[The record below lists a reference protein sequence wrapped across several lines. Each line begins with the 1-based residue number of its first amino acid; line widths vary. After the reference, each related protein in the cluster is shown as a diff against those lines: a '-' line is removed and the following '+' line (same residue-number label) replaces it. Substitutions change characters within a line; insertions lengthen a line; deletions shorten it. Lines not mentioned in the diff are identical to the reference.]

1 MADRV
6 KGKVA
11 FVTGIA
17 RGQGRSHAMRLA
29 EEGADIIG
37 IDLCEDIPQN
47 PPYHGSTEED
57 LAETV
62 CLIEGLDRRIVV
74 QKGDVRDYDSVKSAV
89 DAGVAEF
96 GRLDIVAANAGI
108 GSKPF
113 TIDVITAAQWDE
125 MIGINLTGVFHAC
138 KASIPHI
145 VSGGN
150 GGSMILTSSVTGQKG
165 YANYG
170 HYNAAKHGVLGLMRT
185 LANELGAES
194 IRVNAIMPTQVATD
208 MALNPTI
215 FKLFCPDVENPT
227 EEDFAPISQA
237 MHTLPIPWVQ
247 PRDISNALLFL
258 ASDEARYITG
268 VALPVDAGCLV
279 K

>member
-11 FVTGIA
+11 FVTGLA

-37 IDLCEDIPQN
+37 IDLCEDIPEN

-62 CLIEGLDRRIVV
+62 RLIEGLDRRIVV
-74 QKGDVRDYDSVKSAV
+74 QKGDVRDYEAVKSAV

-145 VSGGN
+145 VAGGN
-150 GGSMILTSSVTGQKG
+150 GGSMILTSSVTGQRG

-194 IRVNAIMPTQVATD
+194 IRVNSIMPTQVATD

-227 EEDFAPISQA
+227 QDDFAPISQA

>member
-1 MADRV
+1 MSDRV

-11 FVTGIA
+11 FVTGLA

-37 IDLCEDIPQN
+37 IDLCEDIPEN

-62 CLIEGLDRRIVV
+62 RLIEGLDRRIVV
-74 QKGDVRDYDSVKSAV
+74 QKGDVRDYDAVKSAV

-113 TIDVITAAQWDE
+113 TIDVITAAQWNE

-145 VSGGN
+145 VAGGN

-185 LANELGAES
+185 LANELGPES
-194 IRVNAIMPTQVATD
+194 IRVNSIMPTQVATD

-215 FKLFCPDVENPT
+215 FQLFCPDVENPT